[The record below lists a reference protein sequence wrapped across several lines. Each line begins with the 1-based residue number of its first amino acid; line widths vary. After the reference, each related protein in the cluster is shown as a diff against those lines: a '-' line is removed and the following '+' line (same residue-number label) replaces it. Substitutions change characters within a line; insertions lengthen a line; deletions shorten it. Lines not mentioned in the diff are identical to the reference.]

1 METKAK
7 PVPKS
12 RGREALSWALT
23 LAAAI
28 LIALLIRTAV
38 AEPIAV
44 KGYSM
49 LETLDSQE
57 IMLVTKFDYLLGE
70 PERFDVVVCRYPN
83 RTERFVKRIVGLP
96 GDEISISDGVLTV
109 NGVAYPED
117 YLTYR
122 PNYTLPTQVIPQGH
136 YFVLGDNRSNST
148 DSHVIGTLTRAQII
162 GHVRAVV
169 FPFDS
174 WRTIE

>member
-1 METKAK
+1 MNTDVKAK
-7 PVPKS
+7 PKT
-12 RGREALSWALT
+12 RRREALSWALT

-28 LIALLIRTAV
+28 GIALFIRTAV
-38 AEPIAV
+38 AEPFAV

-96 GDEISISDGVLTV
+96 GDEISITDGVLTV
-109 NGVAYPED
+109 NGAAYPED

-122 PNYTLPTQVIPQGH
+122 PNYTLSPRVIPAGE
-136 YFVLGDNRSNST
+136 YFVLGDNRSNSN

-162 GHVRAVV
+162 GHVRAVI
-169 FPFDS
+169 FPFDR
-174 WRTIE
+174 WRAIE